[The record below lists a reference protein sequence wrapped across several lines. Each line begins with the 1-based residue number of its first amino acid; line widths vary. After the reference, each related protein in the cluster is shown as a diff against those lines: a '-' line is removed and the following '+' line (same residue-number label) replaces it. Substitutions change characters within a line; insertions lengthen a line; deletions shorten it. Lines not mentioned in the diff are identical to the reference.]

1 MKKTFTLFLTMITIA
16 FTGCAPQALTNSD
29 IDRER
34 MLQKTDLSMPKPF
47 DISCGDINNTF
58 FLPCINR
65 FDNVTTDLCDL
76 VDYEALQQ
84 WIDIMNSNETPCDIE
99 DYINIYSFMV
109 YFDISTEEVCRILE
123 ESNEFYLDK
132 IGDNPDSGLWTI
144 IYTDYELDAL
154 RTGDK
159 EIITAQFAA
168 DLSIVFEDKI
178 YSPNWVY
185 YHTTEDY
192 AACGITAEMLSE
204 TASEYSA
211 INFTAEAREAL
222 ESKLSDFAQTAVSLE

>member
-1 MKKTFTLFLTMITIA
+1 MKKTFTLFLTVITIA
-16 FTGCAPQALTNSD
+16 FTGCAPQALTNSE

-47 DISCGDINNTF
+47 DISCGDINNNF

-65 FDNVTTDLCDL
+65 FDSVTTDLCDL
-76 VDYEALQQ
+76 VDDEALQQ
-84 WIDIMNSNETPCDIE
+84 WIDKMNSNETPCDIE
-99 DYINIYSFMV
+99 DFINIYSFMV
-109 YFDISTEEVCRILE
+109 YFDISAEEVCRILK

-144 IYTDYELDAL
+144 IYTDDELDAL

-168 DLSIVFEDKI
+168 DLSIVVEDKI

-185 YHTTEDY
+185 YHTAEDY
-192 AACGITAEMLSE
+192 TSCGITAEMLSE
-204 TASEYSA
+204 AASEYSA